1 VWVESARG
9 LVGPRIGSNMEPDR
23 SVGIGS
29 GTVLPSEEVIFTC
42 GGQGVLRMRKQ
53 PRSRF
58 DAFAQRKRTHST
70 ALAAASEAGILPGQE
85 CQLSV
90 VTSTELELPPVELVG
105 EWLRQLMLRD
115 GVDAVAEAIV
125 GACPHAQVM
134 ALCKRLCDMGFGVEP
149 LLETGQTHWE
159 SRTRDSACLIGK
171 RRRVG
176 ELAAIPFKNDEC
188 LFCEPMCGSD
198 EKICKAQALLET
210 LEDDIKEQEEDIKD
224 QREAGIESSAPL
236 RAARYILYRKY
247 VFAKEGFL
255 GKRIRIRIAPCVV
268 EAIRN
273 RFREPG
279 CLCSMGGPLFNCTEH
294 GYVGHRDAPADG
306 SSD

>member
-1 VWVESARG
+1 
-9 LVGPRIGSNMEPDR
+9 
-23 SVGIGS
+23 
-29 GTVLPSEEVIFTC
+29 
-42 GGQGVLRMRKQ
+42 
-53 PRSRF
+53 
-58 DAFAQRKRTHST
+58 
-70 ALAAASEAGILPGQE
+70 
-85 CQLSV
+85 
-90 VTSTELELPPVELVG
+90 
-105 EWLRQLMLRD
+105 
-115 GVDAVAEAIV
+115 
-125 GACPHAQVM
+125 
-134 ALCKRLCDMGFGVEP
+134 MGFGVEP

-273 RFREPG
+273 RFLSLVACAQWVAR
-279 CLCSMGGPLFNCTEH
+279 CSIARSMAMLATETLRLMVLQISFDKLRI
-294 GYVGHRDAPADG
+294 GQWFFRLASINLKLADG